1 MVVHLP
7 PPHHVPLGGRA
18 GGGRRVWTSF
28 HTPGGFCISTALG
41 LWLPEINLLHIAV
54 SPRTYHAIGFELFSS
69 FLAHFH
75 FYYLFFY
82 PNDRAGIFIPVYSQ
96 RD

>member
-1 MVVHLP
+1 MDLLSRSWWLLHP
-7 PPHHVPLGGRA
+7 NSP
-18 GGGRRVWTSF
+18 
-28 HTPGGFCISTALG
+28 G
-41 LWLPEINLLHIAV
+41 LWLPEINLHIAV
-54 SPRTYHAIGFELFSS
+54 TPSTYHAIGFELFSS

-75 FYYLFFY
+75 FYYLIFY